1 MVVGLG
7 LVVGGCVG
15 LKPVKS
21 LVRRGH
27 AAMLD
32 SRAFAPAL
40 ATRPLMETNP
50 IRRTIDDLTQR
61 SMALRGYL

>member
-21 LVRRGH
+21 LVRRRH

-32 SRAFAPAL
+32 SRAFAQVL
-40 ATRPLMETNP
+40 APRPLMETNP
-50 IRRTIDDLTQR
+50 IRRTIDDLMQR